1 MSLPEIERWAVILAG
16 GSGSR
21 LQSFTQRL
29 FGEARPKQFCNLFG
43 DDTLLGYTRSRIAS
57 VIPSSETAYVV
68 VRAHAPYYR
77 EHLADVPAHQIFTQ
91 PADFGTTA
99 AIAYGA
105 ARIAAIRP
113 NAVAGFFPA
122 DHHFEDEPAFAH
134 KLEQAYALAAQWDD
148 TVLLLGAQAEHA
160 DIEYGWIEPGDPLI
174 AEGPGSAG
182 TPLFRVRRFWEK
194 PSAEIAR
201 GLLESGCMWNTFVMV
216 GRVRSFLAILRASVP
231 AVYRAF
237 EPLLKIENSEPAAL
251 TRVFGN
257 VTPGDFS
264 QQVLSALP
272 DRLAVLRLDNVGWS
286 DLGTPERLKAAW
298 ARLGTTP
305 LRVA

>member
-1 MSLPEIERWAVILAG
+1 MSQPEIERWAVILAG
-16 GSGSR
+16 GSGAR

-29 FGEARPKQFCNLFG
+29 YGEARPKQFCTLFG
-43 DDTLLGYTRSRIAS
+43 DDTLLGNTRARIAS
-57 VIPSSETAYVV
+57 VIPPSETAYVV
-68 VRAHAPYYR
+68 VRAHAPYYK
-77 EHLADVPAHQIFTQ
+77 EHLGGVPTHRIFTQ

-99 AIAYGA
+99 AVAYSA

-122 DHHFEDEPAFAH
+122 DHHVEDEAAFAQT
-134 KLEQAYALAAQWDD
+134 LQEAYRLAALSDD

-160 DIEYGWIEPGDPLI
+160 DVEYGWIEPGDPLMPEQLG
-174 AEGPGSAG
+174 ARA
-182 TPLFRVRRFWEK
+182 PLFRVRRFWEK

-201 GLLESGCMWNTFVMV
+201 GLLHRGCMWNTFVMV

-231 AVYRAF
+231 AVYHAF
-237 EPLLKIENSEPAAL
+237 EPLLEIETFEPAAL

-298 ARLGTTP
+298 ARLGTKP
-305 LRVA
+305 LTAA